1 MTKTMTYAALHFTI
15 AFSVAWLLTGD
26 ILVGGLVA
34 LVEPTINSVA
44 YFFHEKFWA
53 AYQQRKAAGRD
64 GDNRIGGLNVCSRDS
79 DDPPRPKYLER

>member
-34 LVEPTINSVA
+34 LVEPAINSVA
-44 YFFHEKFWA
+44 YFFHEKFWS
-53 AYQQRKAAGRD
+53 AYQQRKVAG
-64 GDNRIGGLNVCSRDS
+64 GDSNNNSTV
-79 DDPPRPKYLER
+79 LEV

>member
-26 ILVGGLVA
+26 ILIGGLVA

-44 YFFHEKFWA
+44 YFFHEKIWS
-53 AYQQRKAAGRD
+53 AYQQRKATGSH
-64 GDNRIGGLNVCSRDS
+64 GETNSTV
-79 DDPPRPKYLER
+79 LEV

>member
-15 AFSVAWLLTGD
+15 AFSVAWLITGD

-44 YFFHEKFWA
+44 YFFHEKIWS
-53 AYQQRKAAGRD
+53 AYQQRKAT
-64 GDNRIGGLNVCSRDS
+64 DS
-79 DDPPRPKYLER
+79 HGEPNSTVLEV